1 MNEESPQ
8 SSPSPELE
16 ARIVALLLGEASDFE
31 REELNRLFEER
42 ADLRQFKEQIQRV
55 HQLMQHAAGDEPLEE
70 YDGTVKDDW
79 KLNAEKRATV
89 LDMLGGETTVPS
101 SAALFSWNPSEADAN
116 SQVITPVVNASPQHS
131 PVSMWPKSITW
142 PQNGAGYFVTASV
155 AVIAVTLVYFVYQM
169 NEMQP
174 MTIADNMMAYESTNE
189 SEADER
195 FKMSRGELYDE
206 IADYEKEEAD
216 VYFAEGE
223 MTPPAASTLVEREA
237 FDSKSSDFMD
247 RSNSDADAMLS
258 EVIPVL
264 EKTFSQPP
272 VDLDA
277 IEMDSE
283 RNAETS
289 DISGSEMG
297 SISGIDSQDMKM
309 NSAQNM
315 RRGLGS
321 DIGGEDMEGMD
332 MEGMGATMEER
343 KERNMD
349 QRRVQNATR
358 AGKQAEMMMG
368 ETIASS
374 EESKSPQNLFGF
386 YQNAPAKPQAASTS
400 SPTVPSRSGRASG
413 PNPTSSLVDGTITF
427 PTVPVDDATAYS
439 SQLHGLETG
448 NQLGVLGSRI
458 ASRVKKGA
466 SIATP
471 PVSRSDNALKQA
483 APPSAGPYGGGL
495 GGGGFAGGGGVGGVG
510 NKAGITRELAEANAG
525 GQQSGEA
532 IPQEIEGRTATLNDR
547 ISTATPQQSP
557 GRQTSAPTPLDFPT
571 LNPQAN
577 SFDSGVQPPASA
589 EPSRV
594 PTKKPAQVSVPD
606 GGTILLDGIKRL
618 PEGRERDESFG
629 RRSQRQPQ
637 PSVAGPGA
645 GVINSIVNK
654 EMPLGLKAS
663 DKPISESLLQS
674 QQNRFKDQLGEQ
686 SDPFADLSANGLLDF
701 KKSSKQ
707 KSSSSQRD
715 FEDVDDDILSL
726 SEHSAAISEKQE
738 ATKLS
743 ILSKKTATTSKI
755 PSGLKEFDATANKF
769 STFSLHVSDV
779 SFKLAQ
785 SSLGKGE
792 WPQSNQI
799 RTEEF
804 VNAFDYGDPMPTQN
818 EKVAC
823 RIEQTIH
830 PFLQQRNLLRVAM
843 RTAAAGRASNT
854 PLRLTFLLDNSG
866 SMERIDR
873 QQTVRRAFAV
883 LAQQLKPIDEI
894 TLISFARQPR
904 LLADRVSGAQ
914 AANLL
919 QMIDNLPSEGGTNLE
934 AALQLAFEKALE
946 QRQDNAQNR
955 VILLTDGA
963 VNLGDASP
971 DRLSNMIVTMR
982 NAGIAFDAAGISAD
996 GLNDEIL
1003 EALTRKGDG
1012 RYYLLDSLETV
1023 DDGFAKQI
1031 AGALR
1036 PAAKNVKIQIEFNP
1050 ERVGKYMLL
1059 GFEKHRLKK
1068 EDFRNDK
1075 IDAAEMAAA
1084 EAGVAVYQIEAKPD
1098 GYGDIGTVSIRF
1110 QDMAS
1115 GKMVEELWPIPYQT
1129 STPRHDIASPSMK
1142 IATAATM
1149 LATNLKGEALSDTVD
1164 LKVLANLV
1172 AGLPQQVR
1180 NNRRVQMLQAMIQQA
1195 RQFSGN

>member
-42 ADLRQFKEQIQRV
+42 ADIRQFKEKIQRV
-55 HQLMQHAAGDEPLEE
+55 HQLMQHAAGDEPFEEYDAGDEPLEE

-79 KLNAEKRATV
+79 KLNAKKRATV

-101 SAALFSWNPSEADAN
+101 SAALFSLSPSEADAN

-142 PQNGAGYFVTASV
+142 PQYGAGYFVTASV

-169 NEMQP
+169 NDMQP
-174 MTIADNMMAYESTNE
+174 MTIADNMMTSESRNQ
-189 SEADER
+189 SEAD
-195 FKMSRGELYDE
+195 DW
-206 IADYEKEEAD
+206 
-216 VYFAEGE
+216 
-223 MTPPAASTLVEREA
+223 
-237 FDSKSSDFMD
+237 KSSESMD
-247 RSNSDADAMLS
+247 RRNSDADAMLS
-258 EVIPVL
+258 EVIPEL
-264 EKTFSQPP
+264 HEMSAYPP
-272 VDLDA
+272 VDLDP

-283 RNAETS
+283 RKAETS
-289 DISGSEMG
+289 DSSGSEMG
-297 SISGIDSQDMKM
+297 GISGIHSPDMKM
-309 NSAQNM
+309 NSALNM
-315 RRGLGS
+315 MRVLGS
-321 DIGGEDMEGMD
+321 DIGGEVMEMD
-332 MEGMGATMEER
+332 MDILGATMEKR

-349 QRRVQNATR
+349 QGRVQNATR
-358 AGKQAEMMMG
+358 AGKQSDMMMG

-374 EESKSPQNLFGF
+374 EESRSPQNWFGF
-386 YQNAPAKPQAASTS
+386 SQNAPAKPQAASKS
-400 SPTVPSRSGRASG
+400 SATVPSQGGRASG
-413 PNPTSSLVDGTITF
+413 PKPTSSLVDGTITF

-439 SQLHGLETG
+439 SRLRGLETG
-448 NQLGVLGSRI
+448 NQLDVSGSSR
-458 ASRVKKGA
+458 ASKGKKGT

-483 APPSAGPYGGGL
+483 APPSAPPSAAPSAPPSAGPYGGGL
-495 GGGGFAGGGGVGGVG
+495 GGGGFAGGSGVGAGGGVGGMG
-510 NKAGITRELAEANAG
+510 NKAGKIRKLAETNAG
-525 GQQSGEA
+525 GQQSREA
-532 IPQEIEGRTATLNDR
+532 IAQEIEGRTATLNDR

-557 GRQTSAPTPLDFPT
+557 GRQTSTPTPLDFPT

-577 SFDSGVQPPASA
+577 FFDSGVRPPASA
-589 EPSRV
+589 EPSRL
-594 PTKKPAQVSVPD
+594 PTKKPAQVSNQSLDLNVSGRIKSERLSKSIVD
-606 GGTILLDGIKRL
+606 GL
-618 PEGRERDESFG
+618 ERDESLG

-637 PSVAGPGA
+637 PSVAGPGP
-645 GVINSIVNK
+645 GVINSIVNN
-654 EMPLGLKAS
+654 EMPLGLEAS
-663 DKPISESLLQS
+663 DKPMSEPLLQS

-686 SDPFADLSANGLLDF
+686 SDPFADQSTLKADLSANGLLDF

-743 ILSKKTATTSKI
+743 ILRKKAATTSKI
-755 PSGLKEFDATANKF
+755 PTGLKELDATVNEF

-799 RTEEF
+799 RIEEF

-883 LAQQLKPIDEI
+883 LAQQLKPIDQI

-904 LLADRVSGAQ
+904 LLADRVSGGQ

-1075 IDAAEMAAA
+1075 IDAAEMSAA

-1129 STPRHDIASPSMK
+1129 STLRHDIASPSMK

-1149 LATNLKGEALSDTVD
+1149 LATKLKGEALSDTVD